1 MVGEP
6 PEGSRSEQQ
15 FVALLE
21 QMDSKI
27 TAIAEGHGILLREL
41 RETRA
46 DLQRNMDVGFSDI
59 KLGIGT
65 LVKQWDAHDRA
76 HAS

>member
-1 MVGEP
+1 ME
-6 PEGSRSEQQ
+6 EG
-15 FVALLE
+15 VLLE
-21 QMDSKI
+21 EI
-27 TAIAEGHGILLREL
+27 RREVRVIAEGHGILLREL

-46 DLQRNMDVGFSDI
+46 DLQRSMDVGFSDI